1 MMIMLNSDQV
11 EEQYRHEP
19 EHVTKKKKLNED
31 CNHSER
37 DVLLVEVAAQVAT
50 AISAALAS

>member
-11 EEQYRHEP
+11 AEQYQHEP
-19 EHVTKKKKLNED
+19 ERVTKKKKLNED
-31 CNHSER
+31 CNQNER
-37 DVLLVEVAAQVAT
+37 DVSLVEVAAQVAT